1 MGARCRS
8 RQVRGRAFEIWADRL
23 ARIGP
28 GSGSRRTVARAR
40 RKGPSRRP
48 WVTRGARRRG
58 GGARVGSRAAW
69 CARGAATPPEIP
81 PSRDVVAREERE
93 TLTSRPR
100 FSRSDHAKSRRGV
113 TFPTSTRRG
122 AHAAVEGREKRQKLF
137 VCFRANVGAWH
148 VSVSDFFCFFARRT
162 DRDRTGDLASRHE
175 MKKKCA
181 RSRARRSRI
190 ARCDLR
196 GCRDAPR
203 TLAAR

>member
-100 FSRSDHAKSRRGV
+100 FSRSREIAPGRDFSDVHAPRRSRRGRGSRETPKTV
-113 TFPTSTRRG
+113 CLFSRTSALGTCR
-122 AHAAVEGREKRQKLF
+122 
-137 VCFRANVGAWH
+137 FRISFG
-148 VSVSDFFCFFARRT
+148 FFRRT